1 MAEILMLF
9 IKKSYMNS
17 HPKSTHE
24 HNDGRAIS
32 GSNDQHG
39 NLNKGQRTSE
49 TKLTDPAAAT
59 QKKLDKKNRH
69 RPLL

>member
-1 MAEILMLF
+1 
-9 IKKSYMNS
+9 MNN

-24 HNDGRAIS
+24 HNESRPIS
-32 GSNDQHG
+32 GINDQNG
-39 NLNKGQRTSE
+39 NFNKGQLRTTE
-49 TKLTDPAAAT
+49 TKMTDPAATT